1 MAKRT
6 NNRTLSTHERGEYSS
21 VVDPETRAYLEDMR
35 RELNLR
41 FDGVDR
47 RFDGVDQRLDGI
59 DQRLDGIDQRFDG
72 VDQRFDGVDQRF
84 DGIDQRFVQLESELR
99 RHFGVLIEQVR
110 HDLQIVAEMVV
121 ENTESIAT
129 IRARLEAR

>member
-1 MAKRT
+1 MDVLSVEGVVERT
-6 NNRTLSTHERGEYSS
+6 NDRTLSTHERGEYSS

-35 RELNLR
+35 RELN
-41 FDGVDR
+41 V
-47 RFDGVDQRLDGI
+47 
-59 DQRLDGIDQRFDG
+59 RFDG
-72 VDQRFDGVDQRF
+72 VDQRFVR
-84 DGIDQRFVQLESELR
+84 LESELR

>member
-21 VVDPETRAYLEDMR
+21 VVDPETRAYLQDMR

-41 FDGVDR
+41 FDGVD
-47 RFDGVDQRLDGI
+47 
-59 DQRLDGIDQRFDG
+59 QRFDG
-72 VDQRFDGVDQRF
+72 V
-84 DGIDQRFVQLESELR
+84 DQRFVQLESELR

-121 ENTESIAT
+121 ENTESIAI

>member
-1 MAKRT
+1 MDVLSIEGVVKRT
-6 NNRTLSTHERGEYSS
+6 NDRTLSTHERGEYNS

-35 RELNLR
+35 RELNVR
-41 FDGVDR
+41 FDGV
-47 RFDGVDQRLDGI
+47 
-59 DQRLDGIDQRFDG
+59 
-72 VDQRFDGVDQRF
+72 
-84 DGIDQRFVQLESELR
+84 DQRFVQLESELR

-121 ENTESIAT
+121 ENTESIAI

>member
-21 VVDPETRAYLEDMR
+21 VVDPETRAYLGDMR

-47 RFDGVDQRLDGI
+47 
-59 DQRLDGIDQRFDG
+59 
-72 VDQRFDGVDQRF
+72 RFDGVDQRF

-110 HDLQIVAEMVV
+110 HELQIVAEMVV